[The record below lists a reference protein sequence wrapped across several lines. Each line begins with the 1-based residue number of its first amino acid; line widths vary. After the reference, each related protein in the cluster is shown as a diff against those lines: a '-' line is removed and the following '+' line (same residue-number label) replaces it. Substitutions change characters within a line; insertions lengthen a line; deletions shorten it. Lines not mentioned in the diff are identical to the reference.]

1 MRTMRTVPGRTD
13 RVVIIG
19 AGLGGLSAALHLAGA
34 GREVIV
40 LERDDEPGGRAGVL
54 RDGGYTFDTGPTVL
68 TMPSLLDDA
77 FGAVGESLDDWV
89 TLRRLDPAYRAR
101 FADGSALDVHADPD
115 ATADTIAAFCG
126 PRDADGYRR
135 FVAFARELYRI
146 ELPHFIDR
154 NLDSTLALVGRPLLD
169 LLRMGA
175 FRRLAPKVASFIHDE
190 RLRRVFTFQ
199 AMYAGLAPAQALAIY
214 AVIPYLDCVAGVY
227 FPLGGMHA
235 VPRAMADVAAKH
247 GVALRYGTRAS
258 RIEVSGGRAR
268 AVVTAAGER
277 IVADVVVVNGDLP
290 SAYRELLPAELSPRR
305 RLRYSPSCVV
315 LHAGSGT
322 APQDAAH
329 HTISFGRAWHDTFDE
344 IIRHG
349 KVMSDPSF
357 LLSTPSLTDP
367 SLAPPGRHAR
377 SALFPVPNLNHRAPI
392 DWAAEAPRYQQHILD
407 TLHARGF
414 GGDAEVV
421 HLTTPA
427 DWQARGLAAG
437 TPFAAAHTFAQTGPF
452 RAPTLDRRVENLVRC
467 GSNSQPGVGVPMVV
481 VSGKLAAQRVTGAG
495 R

>member
-1 MRTMRTVPGRTD
+1 MRAVPGRTD

-19 AGLGGLSAALHLAGA
+19 AGLGGLSAALHLAGE

-77 FGAVGESLDDWV
+77 LGAVGESLDDWV

-115 ATADTIAAFCG
+115 AMADAIGAFCG

-146 ELPHFIDR
+146 EMPHFIDR
-154 NLDSTLALVGRPLLD
+154 NLDSPRALFGRAMLD
-169 LLRMGA
+169 LVRMGA
-175 FRRLAPKVASFIHDE
+175 FRRLAPKVASFMRDE

-227 FPLGGMHA
+227 FPLGGIHA
-235 VPRAMADVAAKH
+235 VPRAMADVAATH

-258 RIEVSGGRAR
+258 RIELSGGRAR

-277 IVADVVVVNGDLP
+277 IAADVVVVNADLP
-290 SAYRELLPAELSPRR
+290 DLLPAEFAPRR

-315 LHAGSGT
+315 LHARSPT
-322 APQDAAH
+322 PPQDAAH
-329 HTISFGRAWHDTFDE
+329 HTISFGHAWHDTFDE
-344 IIRHG
+344 IIRRG

-367 SLAPPGRHAR
+367 SLAPPGRHAC
-377 SALFPVPNLNHRAPI
+377 SALFPVPNLHYRQPI
-392 DWAAEAPRYQQHILD
+392 DWAAAAPRYQQHILR
-407 TLHARGF
+407 TLAERGF
-414 GGDAEVV
+414 DMDVQVV
-421 HLTTPA
+421 QLTTPA

-437 TPFAAAHTFAQTGPF
+437 TPFAAAHTFGQTGPF
-452 RAPTLDRRVENLVRC
+452 RTPTLDRRVENLVRC
-467 GSNSQPGVGVPMVV
+467 GSGVQPGVGVPMVV
-481 VSGKLAAQRVTGAG
+481 VSGRLAAQRVTGAA